1 MYQSLAPL
9 TNLQYLTVSGT
20 VSGGWGGGGEWV
32 WEGKEI
38 NWKLEIA
45 YFKNGKKGLGLL
57 MIDFY
62 H

>member
-9 TNLQYLTVSGT
+9 TNLQYLTVSG
-20 VSGGWGGGGEWV
+20 GGGGGDGV